1 MVNLGSQHKSKGYNL
16 NIHCSRAANG
26 GGGGGFGIF

>member
-1 MVNLGSQHKSKGYNL
+1 MVNLGSQHKSKGTNL
-16 NIHCSRAANG
+16 NIHCSRTAK